1 MNLTELKLKSG
12 CTSKVTTKKTKI
24 QPAAWEKILVNY
36 MANKGLIPQIHKPL
50 IHLTITYNNST
61 SKNQAN

>member
-1 MNLTELKLKSG
+1 MSDSLESHGLKLKSG

-36 MANKGLIPQIHKPL
+36 MANKGLI
-50 IHLTITYNNST
+50 NNF
-61 SKNQAN
+61 